1 MTDERSK
8 VADHVSRETL
18 ERLETYV
25 SLLTRWNPRINLVAP
40 STLKDVWSRHI
51 LDSVQVAELAGNDE
65 KWADIGSGGGFP
77 GLVVAC
83 LNPNHEVTL
92 IESDQRKCLFMQTVI
107 RECGLSARVVNAR
120 IEQVEPLGVKI
131 LSARA
136 LAPLAML
143 LEFAERHLASDGT
156 ALFLKGSNR
165 QIELTDARKDWTF
178 DLLEVQSL
186 TNKDSAILRIRDL
199 NRV

>member
-1 MTDERSK
+1 MTDARSK
-8 VADHVSRETL
+8 IANHVSRETL

-25 SLLTRWNPRINLVAP
+25 SLLNRWNPRINLVAP

-51 LDSVQVAELAGNDE
+51 LDSVQVAELANEDA

-83 LNPNHEVTL
+83 LNPKRDLTL

-107 RECGLSARVVNAR
+107 RECGLSARVLNAR
-120 IEQVEPLGVKI
+120 IEQVEPLSVRV

-143 LEFAERHLASDGT
+143 LEFAERHLSADGT

-165 QIELTDARKDWTF
+165 QMEITDARKDWTF

-186 TNKDSAILRIRDL
+186 TNKDSAILQIRNL